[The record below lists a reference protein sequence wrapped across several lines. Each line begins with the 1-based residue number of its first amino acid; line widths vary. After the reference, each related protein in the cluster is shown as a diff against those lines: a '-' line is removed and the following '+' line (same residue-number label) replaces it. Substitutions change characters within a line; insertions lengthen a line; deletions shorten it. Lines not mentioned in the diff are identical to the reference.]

1 MVGSSGDAIYCN
13 DVSKLFRRRKVLN
26 NVQFSLGKGINILSG
41 VNGSGKSTL
50 FYILTGIMKPDG
62 GSVSILGHD
71 PWVYHEAAM
80 KEVSF
85 MLERPSVLGSASI
98 REHIYWFSSIKGTG
112 IENIKDYMHIF
123 GVEYTL
129 SSSFQSL
136 SMGEMELV
144 MLSCYLSCET
154 PVFILDEP
162 NSNVDVHRRSIIS
175 EVIRNKAKASNSIF
189 LISTHI
195 FDELLTTSDRVMV
208 LKNGQITNTEGASGR
223 RASILRT
230 SDNIAL
236 RAALEVDFPD
246 TSINGGAIF
255 TSASIDNCVK
265 AALERDITVFSYIS
279 IPEALRSLY
288 E

>member
-1 MVGSSGDAIYCN
+1 
-13 DVSKLFRRRKVLN
+13 
-26 NVQFSLGKGINILSG
+26 
-41 VNGSGKSTL
+41 
-50 FYILTGIMKPDG
+50 
-62 GSVSILGHD
+62 
-71 PWVYHEAAM
+71 
-80 KEVSF
+80 

-98 REHIYWFSSIKGTG
+98 REHIYWFSSIRGTG
-112 IENIKDYMHIF
+112 TESIKDYMHLF

-208 LKNGQITNTEGASGR
+208 LKNGQITNTDGASGR

-279 IPEALRSLY
+279 IPEALRSIY